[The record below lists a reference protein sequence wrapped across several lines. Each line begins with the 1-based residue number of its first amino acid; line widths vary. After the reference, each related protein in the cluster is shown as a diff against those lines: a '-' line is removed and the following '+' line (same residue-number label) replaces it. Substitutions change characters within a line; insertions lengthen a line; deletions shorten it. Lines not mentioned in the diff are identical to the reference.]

1 MMDETVK
8 IILIIMWPDLRK
20 ATFHMYTHNIK
31 IHFHHQTIAVH
42 VNWQFSQVLM
52 VKVVQAAFAVACFWG
67 FSDTH
72 ECSGHLQIPPYP
84 LDKQTA
90 SCISPH
96 DWLMSLAM
104 DLAVLCHPPAPC
116 IYDTICGKYS
126 AWEDWQIWQKR
137 MPFANVFPIPF
148 TINFSYTCSSFAN
161 IFTLQLAHLPIF
173 NFVKNFPR
181 TVLPCKPG

>member
-1 MMDETVK
+1 M
-8 IILIIMWPDLRK
+8 
-20 ATFHMYTHNIK
+20 HNIK
-31 IHFHHQTIAVH
+31 IHFHHQTIAVY

-90 SCISPH
+90 GCISPH

-137 MPFANVFPIPF
+137 MPFANVLPIPF

-161 IFTLQLAHLPIF
+161 TSPSSWPICQYLTLLKNSHVQYFHASQVNCSGLMKW
-173 NFVKNFPR
+173 VKTCISSFQ
-181 TVLPCKPG
+181 